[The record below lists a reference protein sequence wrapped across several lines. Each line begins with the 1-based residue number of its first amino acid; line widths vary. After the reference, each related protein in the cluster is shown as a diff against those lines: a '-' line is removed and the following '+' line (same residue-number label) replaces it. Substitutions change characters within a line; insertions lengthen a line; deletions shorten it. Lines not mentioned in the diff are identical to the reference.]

1 MIQPSRPP
9 SHGSEGGWD
18 SQSRGADQ
26 GVTTSKQG
34 AFATRVPARVPP
46 LMGKRAVMPAVV
58 GKSAVM
64 VPPPPPSAA
73 AAVGKS
79 AMLQAPPAAAMGKS
93 AMMQAPVAA
102 VAMGKSAMKQAPP
115 AAAAAA
121 VGKSAMLPA
130 ATGKSAAMAS
140 MGPNGG
146 CNGGDLPKSRTW
158 DPATGKYIEE
168 DLPVD
173 LQELMSG
180 SR

>member
-1 MIQPSRPP
+1 M
-9 SHGSEGGWD
+9 G
-18 SQSRGADQ
+18 
-26 GVTTSKQG
+26 
-34 AFATRVPARVPP
+34 VPARVPP
-46 LMGKRAVMPAVV
+46 LMGKRAAMPAVV

-102 VAMGKSAMKQAPP
+102 VAMGKSAMK
-115 AAAAAA
+115 
-121 VGKSAMLPA
+121 PA

-158 DPATGKYIEE
+158 DPATGKYVEE

-173 LQELMSG
+173 LQE
-180 SR
+180 

>member
-1 MIQPSRPP
+1 MGP

-18 SQSRGADQ
+18 GQSRGADQ

-79 AMLQAPPAAAMGKS
+79 AM
-93 AMMQAPVAA
+93 MQAPVAA

-130 ATGKSAAMAS
+130 ATGKSA
-140 MGPNGG
+140 
-146 CNGGDLPKSRTW
+146 
-158 DPATGKYIEE
+158 
-168 DLPVD
+168 
-173 LQELMSG
+173 
-180 SR
+180 